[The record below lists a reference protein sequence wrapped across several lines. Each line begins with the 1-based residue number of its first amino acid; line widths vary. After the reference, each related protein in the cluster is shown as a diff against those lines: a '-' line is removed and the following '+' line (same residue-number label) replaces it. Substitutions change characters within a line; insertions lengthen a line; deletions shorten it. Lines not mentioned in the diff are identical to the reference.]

1 MFCILADSSDI
12 MMENFTLSG
21 VQCVRMLRW
30 SRIDTLNGKFEM
42 IVFAILFMLILP
54 SNGLLIYGML
64 KTKEIK
70 NNTARYSKVYFLKIE
85 EEQGENGN

>member
-1 MFCILADSSDI
+1 
-12 MMENFTLSG
+12 MENFTLSG
-21 VQCVRMLRW
+21 IDCGYMLSW
-30 SRIDTLNGKFEM
+30 SHLDTLNGKFEM

-70 NNTARYSKVYFLKIE
+70 NNTARYSKVYFFQK
-85 EEQGENGN
+85 